1 MLYRGTFGKQQAKF
15 YLIGKK
21 DFGEFKPSF
30 FAIFRCYEQFV
41 GKLWSESP
49 NSPIFSLAKLTLYI
63 HLSSE
68 SMHLII
74 IPVPTELKS
83 QLIFLCTFYCY

>member
-1 MLYRGTFGKQQAKF
+1 VLYRGTFGKQQAKF

-30 FAIFRCYEQFV
+30 FAIFRCYEQLV

-49 NSPIFSLAKLTLYI
+49 NLPIFSL

-68 SMHLII
+68 SMHLIII

-83 QLIFLCTFYCY
+83 QLFFLCTFCCY